1 MQIDI
6 PEDLTDSL
14 TSLAKELDT
23 NVQTL
28 VLYAVQTYLYSLRTT
43 EHMKNPAVAAAFE
56 QWKNDVGKSIVFS
69 ATLKV
74 S

>member
-1 MQIDI
+1 MQIDL
-6 PEDLTDSL
+6 PEDVADSL
-14 TSLAKELDT
+14 ATLAEALDT

-28 VLYAVQTYLYSLRTT
+28 VLYSVQTYLYSLRPT
-43 EHMKNPAVAAAFE
+43 EQMKNPAVAAAFE

-69 ATLKV
+69 TTLKA

>member
-6 PEDLTDSL
+6 PEDLVDSL
-14 TSLAKELDT
+14 TTLAKVLDT

-28 VLYAVQTYLYSLRTT
+28 VLYSVQTYLYSLRPTQNI
-43 EHMKNPAVAAAFE
+43 KNPEVAAAFE
-56 QWKNDVGKSIVFS
+56 QWRRDVGKALACSK
-69 ATLKV
+69 TLKV